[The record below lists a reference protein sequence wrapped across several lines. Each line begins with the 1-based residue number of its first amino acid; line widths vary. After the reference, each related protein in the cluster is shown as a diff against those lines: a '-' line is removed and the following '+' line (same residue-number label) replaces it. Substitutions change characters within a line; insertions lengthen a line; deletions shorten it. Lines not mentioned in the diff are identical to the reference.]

1 MKKILM
7 VLMFMITP
15 LFAMNDSCNGDSCIN
30 QRSWNKVFGSAT
42 DRQLKPSVMSRCD
55 SLFVENLKLNLS
67 LSELEISLKYNK
79 EMAKIKSDRENTYK
93 IIFMS
98 GMTLYGLIT
107 LNNPNQA
114 YTYVTIFIFSV
125 SANYAYK
132 EIQK

>member
-1 MKKILM
+1 M

-15 LFAMNDSCNGDSCIN
+15 LFAMNDVILE
-30 QRSWNKVFGSAT
+30 SAKQET
-42 DRQLKPSVMSRCD
+42 DRRLKSSVMSRCD
-55 SLFVENLKLNLS
+55 SLFIENLKLNLS

-93 IIFMS
+93 MIFMS

-107 LNNPNQA
+107 INNPNQFYI
-114 YTYVTIFIFSV
+114 YTTVFIFSI

-132 EIQK
+132 EIRK